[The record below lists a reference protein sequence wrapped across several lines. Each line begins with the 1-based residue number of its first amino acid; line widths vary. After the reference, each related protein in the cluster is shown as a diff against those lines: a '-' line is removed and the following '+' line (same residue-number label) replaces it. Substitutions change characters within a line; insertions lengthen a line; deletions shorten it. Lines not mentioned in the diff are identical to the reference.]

1 MEAFKALW
9 AENIDAKVETTVR
22 PFKKEDLPDGEVLIE
37 VHYSSVNY
45 KDGLAGTNPKS
56 GVIRNYPMILGI
68 DLSGVVVESLDPTFQ
83 AGDKVIVT
91 GYGLGV
97 SHFGGFSQYA
107 RVPAAWV
114 VPLPEGLSL
123 REAMIFGTA
132 GYTAAESVDAL
143 EKQGIQ
149 PRMGNVLVT
158 GASGGVGGMAIA
170 MLKRLGYT
178 VEAVSRKK
186 ADCTDYLKKGL
197 GAEAVLH
204 PDEVALE
211 KKRPLAQQRW
221 AAIVDPVGGP
231 MLPDLLA
238 QLHYGG
244 CMALSGNAGGIAF
257 EATVLPFIL
266 RGVKLVGID
275 SVSHPYAERIK
286 LWGRMASDLKPE
298 NLDLLVEQEITLEDL
313 PVAFEKIME
322 GKMHGRTLVKVKQG
336 IWSVW
341 HNQKNGKGPV
351 IRSFC
356 RFF

>member
-1 MEAFKALW
+1 MEEFKALW
-9 AENIDAKVETTVR
+9 AENAGEKVETKVR
-22 PFKKEDLPDGEVLIE
+22 TFNKEELPDGEVLIE

-68 DLSGVVVESLDPTFQ
+68 DLSGVVVESLDPAFR

-97 SHFGGFSQYA
+97 SHFGGFSQFA

-123 REAMIFGTA
+123 KEAMIIGTA

-143 EKQGIQ
+143 EQQGIRQ
-149 PRMGNVLVT
+149 QTGAVLVN

-170 MLKRLGYT
+170 MLKRVGYT

-186 ADCTDYLKKGL
+186 AEYTDYLNSL
-197 GAEAVLH
+197 GAGTVLH
-204 PDEVALE
+204 PGEVALD

-221 AAIVDPVGGP
+221 SAIVDPVGGP

-244 CMALSGNAGGIAF
+244 CLALSGNAGGIAF

-286 LWGRMASDLKPE
+286 LWARMASELKPE
-298 NLDLLVEQEITLEDL
+298 NLELLVEQEITLEDL
-313 PVAFEKIME
+313 PAAFGKIME

-336 IWSVW
+336 I
-341 HNQKNGKGPV
+341 
-351 IRSFC
+351 
-356 RFF
+356 

>member
-1 MEAFKALW
+1 MEEFKALW

-22 PFKKEDLPDGEVLIE
+22 TFNEEDLPDGEVLIE

-68 DLSGVVVESLDPTFQ
+68 DLSGVVVESLDPAFR
-83 AGDKVIVT
+83 AGDKVVVT

-123 REAMIFGTA
+123 KEAMIIGTA

-143 EKQGIQ
+143 VQQGIQ
-149 PRMGNVLVT
+149 SQTGNVLVT

-186 ADCTDYLKKGL
+186 ADCSDYLKQL

-204 PDEVALE
+204 PDEVAME

-244 CMALSGNAGGIAF
+244 CLALSGNAGGIAF

-275 SVSHPYAERIK
+275 SVNHPYAERIK
-286 LWGRMASDLKPE
+286 LWERMASGLKPE
-298 NLDLLVEQEITLEDL
+298 NLELLVEQEITLEDL
-313 PVAFEKIME
+313 PAAFGKIMD

-336 IWSVW
+336 I
-341 HNQKNGKGPV
+341 
-351 IRSFC
+351 
-356 RFF
+356 

>member
-1 MEAFKALW
+1 MEEFKALW

-97 SHFGGFSQYA
+97 THFGGFSEYA
-107 RVPAAWV
+107 RVPAAWF
-114 VPLPEGLSL
+114 VPLPEGFSL
-123 REAMIFGTA
+123 REAMNCGTA

-149 PRMGNVLVT
+149 PQMGNVLVT

-170 MLKRLGYT
+170 MLKRLGNT

-244 CMALSGNAGGIAF
+244 CLALSGNAGGIAF

-336 IWSVW
+336 I
-341 HNQKNGKGPV
+341 
-351 IRSFC
+351 
-356 RFF
+356 

>member
-1 MEAFKALW
+1 MEEFKALW
-9 AENIDAKVETTVR
+9 AENTGEKVEATVR
-22 PFKKEDLPDGEVLIE
+22 TFNKEDLPDGEVLVE

-149 PRMGNVLVT
+149 PQMGNVLVT

-336 IWSVW
+336 I
-341 HNQKNGKGPV
+341 
-351 IRSFC
+351 
-356 RFF
+356 

>member
-1 MEAFKALW
+1 LW
-9 AENIDAKVETTVR
+9 NR
-22 PFKKEDLPDGEVLIE
+22 
-37 VHYSSVNY
+37 S
-45 KDGLAGTNPKS
+45 
-56 GVIRNYPMILGI
+56 IL
-68 DLSGVVVESLDPTFQ
+68 LFQ

-97 SHFGGFSQYA
+97 THFGGFSEYA

-123 REAMIFGTA
+123 KEAMIIGTA

-143 EKQGIQ
+143 EQQGIRPQ
-149 PRMGNVLVT
+149 TGNVLVT

-178 VEAVSRKK
+178 VDAVSRKK
-186 ADCTDYLKKGL
+186 ADCVDYLEKL
-197 GAEAVLH
+197 GAEVVLH

-221 AAIVDPVGGP
+221 SAIVDPVGGP
-231 MLPDLLA
+231 MLPELLA

-244 CMALSGNAGGIAF
+244 CLALSGNAGGIAF

-313 PVAFEKIME
+313 PVAFEKIMD

-336 IWSVW
+336 I
-341 HNQKNGKGPV
+341 
-351 IRSFC
+351 
-356 RFF
+356 

>member
-1 MEAFKALW
+1 
-9 AENIDAKVETTVR
+9 
-22 PFKKEDLPDGEVLIE
+22 
-37 VHYSSVNY
+37 
-45 KDGLAGTNPKS
+45 
-56 GVIRNYPMILGI
+56 MILGI

-149 PRMGNVLVT
+149 PQMGNVLVT

-336 IWSVW
+336 I
-341 HNQKNGKGPV
+341 
-351 IRSFC
+351 
-356 RFF
+356 